1 GSAPRV
7 LLPTIQDVI
16 SGLVNS
22 VFSIALSVSY
32 AVLIFSGPLAGILPV
47 GIGYGLVAA
56 TVTAM
61 VFAAASGIPFAAAGP
76 DSRPVAVL
84 AALAGGGSAD
94 PSGHRHTSPL
104 GPTTLSGSDPRT
116 LPTGPVPF

>member
-32 AVLIFSGPLAGILPV
+32 AVLIFSGPLAGMLPV

-84 AALAGGGSAD
+84 AALAAGVAAD
-94 PSGHRHTSPL
+94 LAARGQEAPL
-104 GPTTLSGSDPRT
+104 RPPAL
-116 LPTGPVPF
+116 L